1 MTVAG
6 WGARTGGAIMK
17 IILGELIMFSC
28 VMGIV
33 LSVANLLG

>member
-6 WGARTGGAIMK
+6 WGARTGAIMK
-17 IILGELIMFSC
+17 IILGELILFSC

-33 LSVANLLG
+33 LSAANLLG